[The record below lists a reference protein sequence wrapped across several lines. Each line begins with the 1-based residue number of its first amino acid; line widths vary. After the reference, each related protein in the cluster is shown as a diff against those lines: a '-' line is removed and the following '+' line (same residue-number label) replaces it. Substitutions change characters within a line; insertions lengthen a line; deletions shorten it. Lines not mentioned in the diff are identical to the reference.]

1 VAAEV
6 SGSVQQNIFDGGPP
20 SRLEVW
26 LHLRK
31 YDERRVLRLVLAMAA
46 IAWLPIA
53 VLASAIDRYPAAFA
67 AGSFFADFSVH
78 ARYLIALPLFVIAES
93 VCMPRLGAI
102 LQQFADADLVQ
113 ESDRAQFAANLSS
126 TRRLLD
132 SNVAEGAVIIV
143 AYLLVAAVIGSQQ
156 FPAWHRAAEGVAH
169 FSVAGWWALLI
180 SLPLLLVFQLG
191 WLWRLAL
198 WTRLLWLTSRLR
210 LHLLVSHP
218 DRSAGL
224 AFVGFSVRTWAP
236 VTLATSVIV
245 AGTVANQV
253 IHEGIPLLAFKF
265 QLLGLVVFLIVLYTA
280 PLLVFYPC
288 LVRAWRAAVMEYGT
302 LADRVG
308 HEFERRW
315 LVGAARFPEDPLQT
329 EAFSATTDLYQIV
342 ANVYQMRFV
351 PLDVPSVLFLV
362 LVTLLPFIPLLL
374 LAVPLDVVLKS
385 LADFMV

>member
-1 VAAEV
+1 
-6 SGSVQQNIFDGGPP
+6 
-20 SRLEVW
+20 
-26 LHLRK
+26 
-31 YDERRVLRLVLAMAA
+31 M
-46 IAWLPIA
+46 
-53 VLASAIDRYPAAFA
+53 
-67 AGSFFADFSVH
+67 
-78 ARYLIALPLFVIAES
+78 
-93 VCMPRLGAI
+93 
-102 LQQFADADLVQ
+102 
-113 ESDRAQFAANLSS
+113 
-126 TRRLLD
+126 
-132 SNVAEGAVIIV
+132 
-143 AYLLVAAVIGSQQ
+143 
-156 FPAWHRAAEGVAH
+156 
-169 FSVAGWWALLI
+169 
-180 SLPLLLVFQLG
+180 
-191 WLWRLAL
+191 
-198 WTRLLWLTSRLR
+198 
-210 LHLLVSHP
+210 
-218 DRSAGL
+218 
-224 AFVGFSVRTWAP
+224 
-236 VTLATSVIV
+236 IV

-265 QLLGLVVFLIVLYTA
+265 QLLGLVLFLVVLYTA

-315 LVGAARFPEDPLQT
+315 FVGAARVPEDPLQT